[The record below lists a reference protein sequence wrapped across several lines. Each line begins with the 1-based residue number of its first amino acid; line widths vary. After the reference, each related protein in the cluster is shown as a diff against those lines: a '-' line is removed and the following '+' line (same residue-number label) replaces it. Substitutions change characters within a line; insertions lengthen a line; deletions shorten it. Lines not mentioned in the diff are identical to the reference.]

1 VTAIRSTARVEDLP
15 TDLSLTP
22 RERRV
27 VARLLDWLRDEL
39 GSDLLAVWLFGSRAR
54 GEADLAELDPD
65 RRSDVDLL
73 VVVDSVDT
81 TALRWKLRPRL
92 EAIADEE
99 AESPVWFS
107 VAAYDAERLRERRQ
121 IDSFFIQEVD
131 RDKVVLLGDR
141 LDGAEWS

>member
-1 VTAIRSTARVEDLP
+1 VSAIRSTVRVEDLP
-15 TDLSLTP
+15 NDLSLTP

-27 VARLLDWLRDEL
+27 VARLLGWLRNEL

-54 GEADLAELDPD
+54 GEADLTELDPD

-73 VVVDSVDT
+73 ILVDSVDT
-81 TALRWKLRPRL
+81 TALSWKLRPRL

-107 VAAYDAERLRERRQ
+107 VMAYDAERLRERRR
-121 IDSFFIQEVD
+121 IHSFFIQEVD

>member
-15 TDLSLTP
+15 ADLSLTP

-27 VARLLDWLRDEL
+27 VARLLGWLRDEL
-39 GSDLLAVWLFGSRAR
+39 DTDLLAVWLFGSRAR
-54 GEADLAELDPD
+54 GEADLAEVDPD

-73 VVVDSVDT
+73 VVVDSADT

-99 AESPVWFS
+99 VESPVWFS
-107 VAAYDAERLRERRQ
+107 VMAYDAERLRERRQ
-121 IDSFFIQEVD
+121 IRSFFIQEVD

>member
-1 VTAIRSTARVEDLP
+1 MTAIGSKARVEDLA
-15 TDLSLTP
+15 TELSLTP

-27 VARLLDWLRDEL
+27 VARLLGWLQAEIGD
-39 GSDLLAVWLFGSRAR
+39 DLLAAWLFGSRAR
-54 GEADLAELDPD
+54 GEADLTEIDPD

-73 VVVDSVDT
+73 IVVDSIDT

-99 AESPVWFS
+99 GESPVWFS
-107 VAAYDAERLRERRQ
+107 LMAYDADRLRERRQ
-121 IDSFFIQEVD
+121 IRSFFIQEVD

-141 LDGAEWS
+141 LDGPEWS